1 MKTKA
6 IIITAIL
13 LVVVGAF
20 LFFFKIEQQPYKYT
34 VVDKIVAGRD
44 TPVYYIIRKDE
55 ITGEI
60 DQKQVDVE
68 DYATL
73 QKGKTYISEKLV
85 IKLR

>member
-1 MKTKA
+1 MKTKV
-6 IIITAIL
+6 IIIVL
-13 LVVVGAF
+13 LLAGAF
-20 LFFFKIEQQPYKYT
+20 LFFFRIEQQPYKYT

-55 ITGEI
+55 VTGEI

-73 QKGKTYISEKLV
+73 KMGKTYISEKLV
-85 IKLR
+85 IRLR